1 MQSTILTADPMDIR
15 PDNDMGRFVQE
26 LRVRG
31 FSRATIRAYFHAVHG
46 FITFIGSDTE
56 KHTDVDAKNYLD
68 YLLSAGKSPNTC
80 NQAIQAIKFF
90 LNHILHQPLNSP
102 IASVKRAKTLPTVF
116 SKEEIA
122 VLLAVVKNQK
132 HRLLLSLAYGAGLR
146 VSEVVKLKIKDID
159 YQRNVL
165 EIRQAKG
172 KKDRLSL
179 IPAKLS
185 VELQEMCVGRDKED
199 LVFASERGGILNTRT
214 AQQIFYNAL
223 RLARIKKTASFH
235 SLRHSFATHMI
246 EGGTDIRFVQELLGH
261 ENIRT
266 TQGYTRVAT
275 HMLARLKSPL
285 DC

>member
-1 MQSTILTADPMDIR
+1 MQPTISAVDLTSIKSG
-15 PDNDMGRFVQE
+15 NGMGRFIQE

-31 FSRATIRAYFHAVHG
+31 FSRATIKAYFHAVHG
-46 FITFIGSDTE
+46 FLSFFGSFTE
-56 KHTDVDAKNYLD
+56 KYTSVEVKNYLEH
-68 YLLSAGKSPNTC
+68 LLGAGKSPNTC

-90 LNHILHQPLNSP
+90 LNHILYQPLNVP

-146 VSEVVKLKIKDID
+146 VSEVVRLKIKDLD

-185 VELQEMCVGRDKED
+185 AELQELSVGRDKAG
-199 LVFASERGGILNTRT
+199 LLFASERGGVLNTRT